1 MKASDEWWNSEPTEE
16 KNNYNVNL
24 TKPPKHIVEEN
35 NQDSTTLN
43 SRSKEIVFSSAMFLI
58 GMFFAWDYW
67 GNSGF
72 SYMLNLNENILWF
85 IDFNKFYA
93 ELSLLEQFE
102 WLIFILSPSLLSI
115 NFIVM
120 WYYLLKKKID
130 LGNTTSYVHFSI
142 FTTIIVTQS
151 ITWGYFVFPFSSDW
165 NYGMGFNII
174 LLSGLGLNQKTASK
188 ITERIYD
195 ML

>member
-1 MKASDEWWNSEPTEE
+1 MNASDEWWNSDASEE
-16 KNNYNVNL
+16 QNNYNVSL
-24 TKPPKHIVEEN
+24 SKPPKHFVEEN
-35 NQDSTTLN
+35 NQDTMTLN
-43 SRSKEIVFSSAMFLI
+43 SRSKEIIFSSAMFFI
-58 GMFFAWDYW
+58 GIFFAWDYW

-72 SYMLNLNENILWF
+72 SYMQDLEQHISWF
-85 IDFNKFYA
+85 IDYNKFHG

-130 LGNTTSYVHFSI
+130 IGNTTSYIHFSI
-142 FTTIIVTQS
+142 FITIIVTQS
-151 ITWGYFVFPFSSDW
+151 ITWGYLVFPFSPDH
-165 NYGMGFNII
+165 GMGFNII
-174 LLSGLGLNQKTASK
+174 LLSGLGLNQSIASK

-195 ML
+195 MR

>member
-1 MKASDEWWNSEPTEE
+1 MKASDEWWDSDASEEQ
-16 KNNYNVNL
+16 NNLNVNL
-24 TKPPKHIVEEN
+24 TKPPKYFVEEN
-35 NQDSTTLN
+35 NQDTITLN

-58 GMFFAWDYW
+58 GLFFAWDYW

-85 IDFNKFYA
+85 IDVNKFYA

-130 LGNTTSYVHFSI
+130 IGNTTSYIHFSI
-142 FTTIIVTQS
+142 FIAIIVSQS
-151 ITWGYFVFPFSSDW
+151 IILGYLVFPFTSD
-165 NYGMGFNII
+165 YGMGFNII
-174 LLSGLGLNQKTASK
+174 LLSGLGLNQNTASK
-188 ITERIYD
+188 ISEKIYG
-195 ML
+195 M

>member
-1 MKASDEWWNSEPTEE
+1 
-16 KNNYNVNL
+16 
-24 TKPPKHIVEEN
+24 
-35 NQDSTTLN
+35 
-43 SRSKEIVFSSAMFLI
+43 MFLI
-58 GMFFAWDYW
+58 GLFFAWDYW

-85 IDFNKFYA
+85 IDFNKFYV

-130 LGNTTSYVHFSI
+130 IGNTTSYIHFSI
-142 FTTIIVTQS
+142 FITIIVSQS
-151 ITWGYFVFPFSSDW
+151 IILGYLVFPLTSD
-165 NYGMGFNII
+165 YGMGFNII
-174 LLSGLGLNQKTASK
+174 LLSGLGLNQNTASK
-188 ITERIYD
+188 ISEKIYG
-195 ML
+195 M

>member
-1 MKASDEWWNSEPTEE
+1 MKASDEWWNSDASEE
-16 KNNYNVNL
+16 QNNHDLNL
-24 TKPPKHIVEEN
+24 TKPPKHFVEEKK
-35 NQDSTTLN
+35 QEIVTLN
-43 SRSKEIVFSSAMFLI
+43 FRSKEIVFSSAMFLI
-58 GMFFAWDYW
+58 GIFFAWDYW

-93 ELSLLEQFE
+93 ELSLLQQLE

-130 LGNTTSYVHFSI
+130 IGNTTSYIHFSI
-142 FTTIIVTQS
+142 FITIIVTQS
-151 ITWGYFVFPFSSDW
+151 ITWGYLVFPFDH
-165 NYGMGFNII
+165 GMGFNII
-174 LLSGLGLNQKTASK
+174 LLSRLGLNQNTASK
-188 ITERIYD
+188 ISERIYD
-195 ML
+195 MR

>member
-1 MKASDEWWNSEPTEE
+1 MKASDEWWNSDATEE
-16 KNNYNVNL
+16 QNNHNVNL
-24 TKPPKHIVEEN
+24 TKPPKHFVEEN
-35 NQDSTTLN
+35 NQDTITLN

-67 GNSGF
+67 GYSGF

-130 LGNTTSYVHFSI
+130 IGNTTSYIHFSI
-142 FTTIIVTQS
+142 FITIIISQS
-151 ITWGYFVFPFSSDW
+151 IILGYLAFPLTSD
-165 NYGMGFNII
+165 YGMGFNII
-174 LLSGLGLNQKTASK
+174 LLSGLGLNQNTASK
-188 ITERIYD
+188 ISEKIYG
-195 ML
+195 M

>member
-1 MKASDEWWNSEPTEE
+1 MKASDEWWNSDASEE
-16 KNNYNVNL
+16 QNNHNLKL
-24 TKPPKHIVEEN
+24 TKPPKHFVEEK
-35 NQDSTTLN
+35 NQEIVTLN
-43 SRSKEIVFSSAMFLI
+43 FRSKEIVFSSAMFLI
-58 GMFFAWDYW
+58 GIFFAWDYW

-93 ELSLLEQFE
+93 ELSLLQQLE

-130 LGNTTSYVHFSI
+130 IGNTTSYIHFSI
-142 FTTIIVTQS
+142 FITIIVTQS
-151 ITWGYFVFPFSSDW
+151 ITWGYLVFPFDH
-165 NYGMGFNII
+165 GMGFNII
-174 LLSGLGLNQKTASK
+174 LLSGLGLNQNTASK
-188 ITERIYD
+188 ISERIYD
-195 ML
+195 MR

>member
-1 MKASDEWWNSEPTEE
+1 MKTSDEWWNSDASEE
-16 KNNYNVNL
+16 QNNHDLNL
-24 TKPPKHIVEEN
+24 TKPPKHFVEEKK
-35 NQDSTTLN
+35 QEIVTLN
-43 SRSKEIVFSSAMFLI
+43 FRSKEIVFSSAMFLI
-58 GMFFAWDYW
+58 GIFFAWDYW

-93 ELSLLEQFE
+93 ELSLLQQLE

-130 LGNTTSYVHFSI
+130 IGNTTSYIHFFI
-142 FTTIIVTQS
+142 FITIIVTQS
-151 ITWGYFVFPFSSDW
+151 ITWGYLVFPFDH
-165 NYGMGFNII
+165 GMGFNII
-174 LLSGLGLNQKTASK
+174 LLSGLGLNQNTASK
-188 ITERIYD
+188 ISERIYD
-195 ML
+195 MR

>member
-1 MKASDEWWNSEPTEE
+1 MKASDEWWNSDSTEE
-16 KNNYNVNL
+16 QNNHDVNL
-24 TKPPKHIVEEN
+24 TKPPKHFVEEN

-72 SYMLNLNENILWF
+72 SYMLNINENILWF
-85 IDFNKFYA
+85 IDYNKFYDD
-93 ELSLLEQFE
+93 LSLLEQFE
-102 WLIFILSPSLLSI
+102 WLIFILSPSLFSI

-151 ITWGYFVFPFSSDW
+151 ITWGYLVIPFSSDW

>member
-1 MKASDEWWNSEPTEE
+1 MKASDEWWDSDASEEQ
-16 KNNYNVNL
+16 NNLNVNL
-24 TKPPKHIVEEN
+24 TKPPKHVVEEN
-35 NQDSTTLN
+35 NQDITLN

-58 GMFFAWDYW
+58 GLFFAWDYW

-72 SYMLNLNENILWF
+72 SYMVNLNENILWF

-130 LGNTTSYVHFSI
+130 IGNTTSYIHFSI
-142 FTTIIVTQS
+142 FFTIIVSQS
-151 ITWGYFVFPFSSDW
+151 IILGYLVFPFTSD
-165 NYGMGFNII
+165 YGMGFNII
-174 LLSGLGLNQKTASK
+174 LLSGLGLNQNIASK
-188 ITERIYD
+188 ISEKIYD
-195 ML
+195 M

>member
-1 MKASDEWWNSEPTEE
+1 MKASDEWWNSDASEEQNNHDLNLSKPLKHFVEE
-16 KNNYNVNL
+16 KNQE
-24 TKPPKHIVEEN
+24 IV
-35 NQDSTTLN
+35 TLN

-58 GMFFAWDYW
+58 GIFFAWDYW

-93 ELSLLEQFE
+93 ELSLLQQLE

-130 LGNTTSYVHFSI
+130 IGNTTSYIHFFI
-142 FTTIIVTQS
+142 FITIIVIQS
-151 ITWGYFVFPFSSDW
+151 ITWGYLVFPFDH
-165 NYGMGFNII
+165 GMGFNII
-174 LLSGLGLNQKTASK
+174 LLSGLGLNQNTASK
-188 ITERIYD
+188 ISERIYD
-195 ML
+195 MR

>member
-151 ITWGYFVFPFSSDW
+151 ITWGYLIFPFSSDW

-195 ML
+195 VL

>member
-1 MKASDEWWNSEPTEE
+1 MKASDEWWNSDSTEE
-16 KNNYNVNL
+16 QNNHDVKL
-24 TKPPKHIVEEN
+24 TKPPKHFVEEN

-72 SYMLNLNENILWF
+72 SYMLNINENILWF
-85 IDFNKFYA
+85 IDYNKFYDD
-93 ELSLLEQFE
+93 LSLLEQFE
-102 WLIFILSPSLLSI
+102 WLIFILSPSLFSI

-151 ITWGYFVFPFSSDW
+151 ITWGYLVIPFSSDW

>member
-1 MKASDEWWNSEPTEE
+1 MKTSDEWWNSDASEGQ
-16 KNNYNVNL
+16 NNHDLNL
-24 TKPPKHIVEEN
+24 TKPPKHFVEEKK
-35 NQDSTTLN
+35 QEIVTLN
-43 SRSKEIVFSSAMFLI
+43 FRSKEIVFSSAMFLI
-58 GMFFAWDYW
+58 GIFFAWDYW

-93 ELSLLEQFE
+93 ELSLLQQLE

-130 LGNTTSYVHFSI
+130 IGNTTSYIHFSI
-142 FTTIIVTQS
+142 FITIIVTQS
-151 ITWGYFVFPFSSDW
+151 ITWGYLVFPFDH
-165 NYGMGFNII
+165 GMGFNII
-174 LLSGLGLNQKTASK
+174 LLSGLGLNQNTASK
-188 ITERIYD
+188 ISERIYD
-195 ML
+195 MR

>member
-1 MKASDEWWNSEPTEE
+1 MKASDEWWKSDATEE
-16 KNNYNVNL
+16 QNNRNVNL
-24 TKPPKHIVEEN
+24 TKQPNHFEEEN
-35 NQDSTTLN
+35 NQNTVTLN

-85 IDFNKFYA
+85 IDFNKFYV

-130 LGNTTSYVHFSI
+130 IGNTTSYIHFSI
-142 FTTIIVTQS
+142 FITIIVSQS
-151 ITWGYFVFPFSSDW
+151 IILGYLVFPFTSD
-165 NYGMGFNII
+165 YGMGFNII
-174 LLSGLGLNQKTASK
+174 LLSGLGLNQNTASK
-188 ITERIYD
+188 ISEKIYG
-195 ML
+195 M

>member
-1 MKASDEWWNSEPTEE
+1 MKTSDEWWNSDASEE
-16 KNNYNVNL
+16 QNNHDLNL
-24 TKPPKHIVEEN
+24 TKPPKHFVEEKK
-35 NQDSTTLN
+35 QEIVTLN
-43 SRSKEIVFSSAMFLI
+43 FRSKEIVFSSAMFLI
-58 GMFFAWDYW
+58 GIFFAWDYW

-93 ELSLLEQFE
+93 ELSLLQQLE

-130 LGNTTSYVHFSI
+130 IGNTTSYIHFSI
-142 FTTIIVTQS
+142 FITIIVTQS
-151 ITWGYFVFPFSSDW
+151 ITC
-165 NYGMGFNII
+165 
-174 LLSGLGLNQKTASK
+174 LLYTSPSP
-188 ITERIYD
+188 RD
-195 ML
+195 

>member
-1 MKASDEWWNSEPTEE
+1 MNTSDEWWNSDASEE
-16 KNNYNVNL
+16 QNNHDLNL
-24 TKPPKHIVEEN
+24 TKPPKHFVEEKK
-35 NQDSTTLN
+35 QEIVTLN
-43 SRSKEIVFSSAMFLI
+43 FRSKEIVFSSAMFLI
-58 GMFFAWDYW
+58 GIFFAWDYW

-93 ELSLLEQFE
+93 ELSLLQQLE

-130 LGNTTSYVHFSI
+130 IGNTTSYIHFFI
-142 FTTIIVTQS
+142 FITIIVTQS
-151 ITWGYFVFPFSSDW
+151 ITWGYLVFPFDH
-165 NYGMGFNII
+165 GMGFNII
-174 LLSGLGLNQKTASK
+174 LLSGLGLNQNTASK
-188 ITERIYD
+188 ISERIYD
-195 ML
+195 MR

>member
-1 MKASDEWWNSEPTEE
+1 MKASDEWWKSDASEEL
-16 KNNYNVNL
+16 NNHNLKL
-24 TKPPKHIVEEN
+24 TKPPKHFVEEK
-35 NQDSTTLN
+35 NQEIVTLN
-43 SRSKEIVFSSAMFLI
+43 FRSKEIVFSSAMFLI
-58 GMFFAWDYW
+58 GIFFAWDYW

-93 ELSLLEQFE
+93 ELSLLQQLE

-130 LGNTTSYVHFSI
+130 IGNTTSYIHFSI
-142 FTTIIVTQS
+142 FITIIVTQS
-151 ITWGYFVFPFSSDW
+151 ITWGYLVFPFDH
-165 NYGMGFNII
+165 GMGFNII
-174 LLSGLGLNQKTASK
+174 LLSGLGLNQNTASK
-188 ITERIYD
+188 ISERIYD
-195 ML
+195 MR

>member
-1 MKASDEWWNSEPTEE
+1 MKTSDEWWNSDASEE
-16 KNNYNVNL
+16 QNNHDLNL
-24 TKPPKHIVEEN
+24 TKPPKHFVEEK
-35 NQDSTTLN
+35 NQEIVTLN
-43 SRSKEIVFSSAMFLI
+43 FRSKEIVFSSAMFLI
-58 GMFFAWDYW
+58 GIFFAWDYW

-93 ELSLLEQFE
+93 ELSLLQQLE

-130 LGNTTSYVHFSI
+130 IGNTTSYIHFSI
-142 FTTIIVTQS
+142 FITIIVTQS
-151 ITWGYFVFPFSSDW
+151 ITWGYLVFPFDH
-165 NYGMGFNII
+165 GMGFNII
-174 LLSGLGLNQKTASK
+174 LLSGLGLNQNTASK
-188 ITERIYD
+188 ISERIYD
-195 ML
+195 MR

>member
-1 MKASDEWWNSEPTEE
+1 MKASDEWWDSDASEEQ
-16 KNNYNVNL
+16 NNLNVNL
-24 TKPPKHIVEEN
+24 TKPSKHFVEEN
-35 NQDSTTLN
+35 NQDTITLN

-58 GMFFAWDYW
+58 GLFLAWDYW
-67 GNSGF
+67 GNSVF

-130 LGNTTSYVHFSI
+130 IGNTTSYIHFSI
-142 FTTIIVTQS
+142 FITIIVSQS
-151 ITWGYFVFPFSSDW
+151 WDYWVFPFTSD
-165 NYGMGFNII
+165 YGMGFNII
-174 LLSGLGLNQKTASK
+174 LLSGLGLNQNTASK
-188 ITERIYD
+188 ISEKIYG
-195 ML
+195 M

>member
-1 MKASDEWWNSEPTEE
+1 MKASDEWWNSDASEE
-16 KNNYNVNL
+16 QNNHDLNL
-24 TKPPKHIVEEN
+24 TKPPKHFVEEK
-35 NQDSTTLN
+35 NQEIVTLN
-43 SRSKEIVFSSAMFLI
+43 FRSKEIVFSSAMFLI
-58 GMFFAWDYW
+58 GIFFAWDYW

-93 ELSLLEQFE
+93 ELSLLQQLE

-130 LGNTTSYVHFSI
+130 IGNTTSYIHFSI
-142 FTTIIVTQS
+142 FITIIVTQS
-151 ITWGYFVFPFSSDW
+151 ITWGYLVFPFDH
-165 NYGMGFNII
+165 GMGFNII
-174 LLSGLGLNQKTASK
+174 LLSGLGLNQNTASK
-188 ITERIYD
+188 ISERIYD
-195 ML
+195 MR

>member
-1 MKASDEWWNSEPTEE
+1 MKASDEWWDSDASEEQ
-16 KNNYNVNL
+16 NNLNVNL
-24 TKPPKHIVEEN
+24 TKPPKHFVEEN
-35 NQDSTTLN
+35 NQDTITLN

-58 GMFFAWDYW
+58 GLFFAWDYW

-72 SYMLNLNENILWF
+72 SYMLDLNENVLFF
-85 IDFNKFYA
+85 IEINKFYA

-130 LGNTTSYVHFSI
+130 IGNTTSYIHFSI
-142 FTTIIVTQS
+142 FITIIVSQS
-151 ITWGYFVFPFSSDW
+151 IILGYLVFPFTSD
-165 NYGMGFNII
+165 YGMGFNII
-174 LLSGLGLNQKTASK
+174 LLSGLGLNQNTASK
-188 ITERIYD
+188 ISEKIYG
-195 ML
+195 M

>member
-1 MKASDEWWNSEPTEE
+1 MKASDEWWNSDASEE
-16 KNNYNVNL
+16 QNNHDLNL
-24 TKPPKHIVEEN
+24 TKPPKHFVEEKK
-35 NQDSTTLN
+35 QEIVTLN
-43 SRSKEIVFSSAMFLI
+43 FRSKEIVFSSAMFLI
-58 GMFFAWDYW
+58 GIFFAWDYW

-93 ELSLLEQFE
+93 ELSLLQQLE

-130 LGNTTSYVHFSI
+130 IGNTTSYIHFFI
-142 FTTIIVTQS
+142 FITIIVTQS
-151 ITWGYFVFPFSSDW
+151 ITWGYLVFPFDH
-165 NYGMGFNII
+165 GMGFNII
-174 LLSGLGLNQKTASK
+174 LLSGLGLNQNTASK
-188 ITERIYD
+188 ISERIYD
-195 ML
+195 MR

>member
-1 MKASDEWWNSEPTEE
+1 MKASDEWWNSDASEE
-16 KNNYNVNL
+16 QNNHNLKL
-24 TKPPKHIVEEN
+24 TKPPKHFVEEKK
-35 NQDSTTLN
+35 QEIVTLN
-43 SRSKEIVFSSAMFLI
+43 FRSKEIVFSSAMFLI
-58 GMFFAWDYW
+58 GIFFAWDYW

-93 ELSLLEQFE
+93 ELSLLQQLE

-130 LGNTTSYVHFSI
+130 IGNTTSYIHFSI
-142 FTTIIVTQS
+142 FITIIVTQS
-151 ITWGYFVFPFSSDW
+151 ITWGYLVFPFDH
-165 NYGMGFNII
+165 GMGFNII
-174 LLSGLGLNQKTASK
+174 LLSGLGLNQNTASK
-188 ITERIYD
+188 ISERIYD
-195 ML
+195 MR

>member
-1 MKASDEWWNSEPTEE
+1 
-16 KNNYNVNL
+16 
-24 TKPPKHIVEEN
+24 
-35 NQDSTTLN
+35 
-43 SRSKEIVFSSAMFLI
+43 MFLI
-58 GMFFAWDYW
+58 GLFFAWDYW

-85 IDFNKFYA
+85 IDFNKFYV

-130 LGNTTSYVHFSI
+130 IGNTTSYIHFSI
-142 FTTIIVTQS
+142 FITIIVSQS
-151 ITWGYFVFPFSSDW
+151 WDYWVFPFTSD
-165 NYGMGFNII
+165 YGMGFNII
-174 LLSGLGLNQKTASK
+174 LLSGLGLNQNTASK
-188 ITERIYD
+188 ISEKIYG
-195 ML
+195 M

>member
-1 MKASDEWWNSEPTEE
+1 MKASDEWWNSDASEE
-16 KNNYNVNL
+16 LNNHNLKL
-24 TKPPKHIVEEN
+24 TKPPKHFVEEKK
-35 NQDSTTLN
+35 QEIVTLN
-43 SRSKEIVFSSAMFLI
+43 FRSKEIVFSSAMFLI
-58 GMFFAWDYW
+58 GIFFAWDYW

-93 ELSLLEQFE
+93 ELSLLQQLE

-130 LGNTTSYVHFSI
+130 IGNTTSYIHFSI
-142 FTTIIVTQS
+142 FITIIVTQS
-151 ITWGYFVFPFSSDW
+151 ITWGYLVFPFDH
-165 NYGMGFNII
+165 GMGFNII
-174 LLSGLGLNQKTASK
+174 LLSGLGLNQNTASK
-188 ITERIYD
+188 ISERIYD
-195 ML
+195 MR

>member
-1 MKASDEWWNSEPTEE
+1 MKTSDEWWNSDASEE
-16 KNNYNVNL
+16 QNNHNLKL
-24 TKPPKHIVEEN
+24 TKPPKHFVEEKK
-35 NQDSTTLN
+35 QEIVTLN
-43 SRSKEIVFSSAMFLI
+43 FRSKEIVFSSAMFLI
-58 GMFFAWDYW
+58 GIFFAWDYW

-93 ELSLLEQFE
+93 ELSLLQQLE

-130 LGNTTSYVHFSI
+130 IGNTTSYIHFSI
-142 FTTIIVTQS
+142 FITIIVTQS
-151 ITWGYFVFPFSSDW
+151 ITWGYLVFPFDH
-165 NYGMGFNII
+165 GMGFNII
-174 LLSGLGLNQKTASK
+174 LLSGLGLNQNTASK
-188 ITERIYD
+188 ISERIYD
-195 ML
+195 MR

>member
-1 MKASDEWWNSEPTEE
+1 MKTSDEWWNSDASEE
-16 KNNYNVNL
+16 QNNHDLNL
-24 TKPPKHIVEEN
+24 TKPPKHFVEEKK
-35 NQDSTTLN
+35 QEIVTLN
-43 SRSKEIVFSSAMFLI
+43 FRSKEIVFSSAMFLI
-58 GMFFAWDYW
+58 GIFFAWDYW

-93 ELSLLEQFE
+93 ELSLLQQLE

-130 LGNTTSYVHFSI
+130 IGNTTSYIHFSI
-142 FTTIIVTQS
+142 FITIIVTQS
-151 ITWGYFVFPFSSDW
+151 ITWGYLVFPFDH
-165 NYGMGFNII
+165 GMGFNII
-174 LLSGLGLNQKTASK
+174 LLSGLGLNQNTASK
-188 ITERIYD
+188 ISERIYD
-195 ML
+195 MR